1 MTDPMV
7 LYVDPDGD
15 ARERTAADL
24 SSALDDRSLVS
35 VADPSAALAAFEPE
49 TTVAVVSRYRFPES
63 DRDGLDL
70 LAAIRDRGSETAC
83 VLYASTPVAELPT
96 DDVETG
102 VVEYVQYGATDELAT
117 SLQRALDE
125 RAFAAHPLPDDEAGR
140 LSVLENYPL
149 SDPTLLDALDRLTA
163 IAADCF
169 EAEFVNVHVLSR
181 SRQRSLACRGPALLD
196 AERRDSVCTYAILT
210 EGVTV
215 VEDLHADPRFAEKE
229 YVHEYDLDWYVGA
242 PVVVP
247 PGAAIGT
254 FCMLGRG
261 DPAFSDADR
270 AQLERFAAE
279 AADQFELARLR
290 ADAVRGE
297 GTDVE

>member
-1 MTDPMV
+1 MTDQTV
-7 LYVDPDGD
+7 LYVDPDDD
-15 ARERTAADL
+15 ARERTAAEL

-35 VADPSAALAAFEPE
+35 VADPDAALAAFAPE
-49 TTVAVVSRYRFPES
+49 TTVAVVSRYRFPGQ

-70 LAAIRDRGSETAC
+70 LAAVRDRGSETAGL
-83 VLYASTPVAELPT
+83 LYATTPVEELPT

-102 VVEYVQYGATDELAT
+102 VAEYVQYGETDTLAT
-117 SLQRALDE
+117 ALRRALEE
-125 RAFAAHPLPDDEAGR
+125 RAFAAHPLPEDEEGR
-140 LSVLENYPL
+140 LAVLENYPL

-169 EAEFVNVHVLSR
+169 RADFVNVHVLSR
-181 SRQRSLACRGPALLD
+181 SRQRSLACRGPAMLD
-196 AERRDSVCTYAILT
+196 AEREDSVCTYAILS

-229 YVHEYDLDWYVGA
+229 YVHEFDLDWYVGA

-261 DPAFSDADR
+261 DPAFSEADR

-290 ADAVRGE
+290 TDAVRADE
-297 GTDVE
+297 TTPD